1 MLSVGIKNPFNKKQ
15 TQRKVRPM
23 FRSIRTKM
31 LSLLLPIIIISLAVV
46 SCTLYF
52 VMKDKI
58 TGYLTTQNES
68 QVSEVSNQVGLWLSQ
83 FYSMIGTSASSD
95 PYYTMTDADR
105 LKLMAGM
112 MKTDPAITD
121 IYFGTAQGV
130 MLDGSGWNPPAGY
143 DPRIRPW
150 YSEPLAANKEIFT
163 EPYIDLITGKMV
175 TSVCAVVNGPDG
187 ALRGILG
194 ADVQL
199 SAVTDMINSVKVGK
213 TGYAFAVSKG
223 GTIVAHP
230 EKGMIGYNILDAE
243 KNKDLK
249 DAVPPSADFAKIGA
263 SILDQEQGSTSYSEN
278 GIENVVTYT
287 TIPNTDWKLALV
299 MPTSEM
305 TEDLNKTTSLILII
319 SIIVLIITTGTVW
332 YSATTLT
339 NPLLRLSRMSEGMAN
354 GDLTHRVEISSN
366 DEIGR
371 LGKDFNTMADNISE
385 LVLHIR
391 SLTDKVFTAASQM
404 NDSSVKTEDIAEQIA
419 QAINS
424 LAEGAEKQSTSV
436 SNSVH
441 QISTMA
447 DSISHISKNVNQ
459 VYHSSE
465 SIGEMVIKG
474 QEAVTLQNHKMQENT
489 QATATVASAIHSLDE
504 MVKEIGQ
511 IVEVINNIASQTNL
525 LALNA
530 AIEAA
535 RAGEQGRGF
544 AVVADE
550 VRKLAEQSSQATS
563 RIGDS
568 IREIMSRTENAV
580 SETARAEEAVH
591 AQEQSVA
598 QVVEIFE
605 GIRLS
610 IEQMRNQFTEVTA
623 KTTGIS
629 IQAEEIS
636 RSIDTISHVVET
648 NAAGSE
654 EVAASTEQQV
664 NNLNEVT
671 RLSATVGELVSSLQH
686 AVDKFNV

>member
-1 MLSVGIKNPFNKKQ
+1 
-15 TQRKVRPM
+15 M
-23 FRSIRTKM
+23 FQSIRTKM

-58 TGYLTTQNES
+58 TGYLTTQNKS

-83 FYSMIGTSASSD
+83 FYSMIGTSATSD
-95 PYYTMTDADR
+95 VYYTMTDADR

-130 MLDGSGWNPPAGY
+130 MLDGSGWNPPADY

-150 YSEPLAANKEIFT
+150 YTEPLAADKEIFT
-163 EPYIDLITGKMV
+163 EPYIDMITGKMV
-175 TSVCAVVNGPDG
+175 TSVCAVVKGPDG
-187 ALRGILG
+187 TLRGILG

-199 SAVTDMINSVKVGK
+199 SSVTDMINSVKVGK

-230 EKGMIGYNILDAE
+230 EKGMIGFNILDAE
-243 KNKDLK
+243 KNKELK
-249 DAVPPSADFAKIGA
+249 DAIPPSADFSAMGVG
-263 SILDQEQGSTSYSEN
+263 LLEQEQGSASYSE
-278 GIENVVTYT
+278 GGVDNVVTYT

-299 MPTSEM
+299 MPTAEM
-305 TEDLNKTTSLILII
+305 TEDLNKTTSLIIII
-319 SIIVLIITTGTVW
+319 SVIVLIITTGTVW

-339 NPLLRLSRMSEGMAN
+339 RPISRLSLMSEGMAN
-354 GDLTHRVEISSN
+354 GDLTHRVEITTN

-385 LVLHIR
+385 LVLQIR
-391 SLTDKVFTAASQM
+391 SLTDKVFKASSQM
-404 NDSSVKTEDIAEQIA
+404 NDSSTKTEDIAEQIA

-424 LAEGAEKQSTSV
+424 LAEGAEKQSASV
-436 SNSVH
+436 SSSVQ

-474 QEAVTLQNHKMQENT
+474 QDAVSLQNHKMQENT

-511 IVEVINNIASQTNL
+511 IVEVINSIASQTNL

-568 IREIMSRTENAV
+568 IKEIMSRTEKAV
-580 SETARAEEAVH
+580 SETAKAEEAVH
-591 AQEQSVA
+591 AQEESVA
-598 QVVEIFE
+598 QVAEIFN
-605 GIRLS
+605 GIRSS
-610 IEQMRNQFTEVTA
+610 IEQMRNQFTEVTT
-623 KTTGIS
+623 KTSGIS

-664 NNLNEVT
+664 TNLNEVT

-686 AVDKFNV
+686 TVDKFTV